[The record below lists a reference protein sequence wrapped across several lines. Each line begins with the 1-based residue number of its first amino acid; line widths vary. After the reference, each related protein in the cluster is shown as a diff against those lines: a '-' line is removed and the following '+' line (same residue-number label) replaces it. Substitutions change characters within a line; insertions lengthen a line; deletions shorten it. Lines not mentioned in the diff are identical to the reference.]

1 LIDSSKSSIQGFMLA
16 IIIILLSSTKNSD
29 KYQVSF
35 VSLKGGIVFSL
46 RALRHLPKHDK
57 D

>member
-1 LIDSSKSSIQGFMLA
+1 M
-16 IIIILLSSTKNSD
+16 ILLSSTKNSD